1 MHYYR
6 RLPQFEYVA
15 PKGLDEVC
23 SFLKAHV
30 AETRVMAG
38 GTIMLHR
45 MKERIGVKKYLLSL
59 KAIPNLD
66 GISASKDGR
75 LSIGPMASIQA
86 VADSR
91 VVRKQCV
98 LLADACSIHSTPQMR
113 NMGTIGGNVACN
125 LATAEAV
132 PVLAALGAEAK
143 LTSAAGS
150 RMVLVEELYKEL
162 KDGEVLTEILV
173 PATGDTKAGYEK
185 WAMRKRFDYATISAA
200 AALSMSGKK
209 CTAARIAV
217 GGVTLPTRIPKR
229 ATDMLKGQAVTD
241 ALIEQVAEA
250 ASEDARVGAD
260 VYFTVDYKK
269 ELVKVMVR
277 RAIKKALA

>member
-1 MHYYR
+1 MYYYR
-6 RLPQFEYVA
+6 RLPQIEYVA
-15 PKGLDEVC
+15 PKGLDEAC
-23 SFLKAHV
+23 SFLKAHA

-38 GTIMLHR
+38 GTITLHR

-59 KAIPNLD
+59 KGVLNLD

-86 VADSR
+86 VADSK
-91 VVRKQCV
+91 VVRKQCA
-98 LLADACSIHSTPQMR
+98 LLADACSIHSTPQIR

-125 LATAEAV
+125 LATAETV
-132 PVLAALGAEAK
+132 PVLAALGAQVK
-143 LTSAAGS
+143 LTSSAGS
-150 RMVLVEELYKEL
+150 RTVPVEELYKEL
-162 KDGEVLTEILV
+162 KDGESLTEILV
-173 PATGDTKAGYEK
+173 PAVGEAKAGYEK

-200 AALSMSGKK
+200 AALSISGKK
-209 CTAARIAV
+209 CTAARVAL
-217 GGVTLPTRIPKR
+217 GGVTLPTRRPKQ
-229 ATDMLKGQAVTD
+229 AEDMLKGQAVTD

-250 ASEDARVGAD
+250 AAKEARVGAD
-260 VYFTVDYKK
+260 VYFTADYKR